1 MEKLIIAWIGCG
13 LIGYLI
19 DQIRPRMK
27 YETPI
32 SFIRGLFGGLATTL
46 FVWVAIVAT
55 PANNEMENE
64 IY

>member
-19 DQIRPRMK
+19 DQIRFREE

-32 SFIRGLFGGLATTL
+32 SFIRGFFGGLATIL

>member
-1 MEKLIIAWIGCG
+1 MKAVIFAWLSFG

-55 PANNEMENE
+55 PANEYEDK

>member
-1 MEKLIIAWIGCG
+1 MNKLILLWLSLG